1 MLHRHGRAV
10 KKRPQ
15 GCGGGPR
22 EEGARGTELRT
33 TQVGRIR
40 VGRGRGCE
48 GPRVGQ
54 VGEQGLH
61 GAGILH
67 GSDDPQPAATA
78 RAGQAI
84 EIEQSRTGVVAQKP
98 TH

>member
-10 KKRPQ
+10 KKRAQ
-15 GCGGGPR
+15 GCGGGP
-22 EEGARGTELRT
+22 G
-33 TQVGRIR
+33 
-40 VGRGRGCE
+40 
-48 GPRVGQ
+48 
-54 VGEQGLH
+54 GLH

-67 GSDDPQPAATA
+67 GSDDPQPVATA

-84 EIEQSRTGVVAQKP
+84 EIERSRTRVVAQKP